1 MTPVEFLLEKW
12 NNSIP
17 IIYGDNIVM
26 FYDPILVRLLKLNSL
41 FDDDNMYFE
50 FVEQPIMFYL
60 DYDNKLLHYN
70 NTIQDKLFLYYDMN
84 FNDIQNMFKKLLESK
99 DIYLLPTIDFI
110 YFNDNNTKYQKLLDC
125 IK

>member
-50 FVEQPIMFYL
+50 FVEHTIMFYM

-110 YFNDNNTKYQKLLDC
+110 YFNDNNTK
-125 IK
+125 